1 MDEKQDKILAILGR
15 LEARLAVLTEMERT
29 LARLAKAVTAFKDK
43 APEES
48 EISEIKEKPLRL
60 QVGGNE
66 EETWLALPEE
76 QVAAVLAP
84 FANAQRVKLLKA
96 LYLGISESGQLKEFT
111 GLTGGQLY
119 HHLKELALA
128 KFLSRKV
135 RGEYRLSSFGYYAF
149 SALMILVAS
158 LLEEEIR
165 EEEVIAP
172 EEIEVY

>member
-1 MDEKQDKILAILGR
+1 MQSEKEEKFLAALGR
-15 LEARLAVLTEMERT
+15 IEARLAVLNEMERT
-29 LARLAKAVTAFKDK
+29 LARLEKSLSLPKER
-43 APEES
+43 PEAEPG
-48 EISEIKEKPLRL
+48 ETVRL
-60 QVGGNE
+60 PGGGNE
-66 EETWLALPEE
+66 EETWLDLPED

-96 LYLGISESGQLKEFT
+96 LYMGISESGQLKEFT

-158 LLEEEIR
+158 LLEEEM
-165 EEEVIAP
+165 EEEVVTP